1 MRAHIGIVGVSP
13 EGAALAHRLL
23 YRRAAAL
30 APDREHPR
38 VTLHNEPLAL
48 YIEAVRNE
56 DWHAVGDLL
65 RRSANILAEA
75 GAQFCF
81 TPDNAVQHGI
91 HLAESGSKIP
101 WLAMTD
107 LVAERVAADGR
118 KVVGLVGTRIVMTGS
133 TYQTH
138 LGLRGVQTLAPEPD
152 EIDVLDAI
160 FFRELIYGRIQPES
174 RARAMRIVEGLQQR
188 GCEALILAASEA
200 PLLFQD
206 APALGL
212 PVYDAAETLVEG
224 AIRRALES

>member
-23 YRRAAAL
+23 YRRAAVL

-48 YIEAVRNE
+48 YIEAVRSE
-56 DWHAVGDLL
+56 DWHGVGDLL

-81 TPDNAVQHGI
+81 TPDNAVHHGI
-91 HLAESGSKIP
+91 HLAESGSNIP

-107 LVAERVAADGR
+107 LVAERIAAEGH

-138 LGLRGVQTLAPEPD
+138 LGLRGVQTLAPEPA
-152 EIDVLDAI
+152 EIDDLDAI
-160 FFRELIYGRIQPES
+160 IFGELIYGRIHPDS
-174 RARAMRIVEGLQQR
+174 RTRALRIIEGLQKR

-206 APALGL
+206 AGALGL

-224 AIRRALES
+224 AIRRALD

>member
-1 MRAHIGIVGVSP
+1 VRAHIGIVGVSP

-30 APDREHPR
+30 APDRDHPR

-56 DWHAVGDLL
+56 DWHGVGDLL
-65 RRSANILAEA
+65 RRSANILADA

-81 TPDNAVQHGI
+81 TPDNAVHHGI
-91 HLAESGSKIP
+91 HLAETGSKIP

-118 KVVGLVGTRIVMTGS
+118 KVVGLVGTRIVMTSS

-138 LGLRGVQTLAPEPD
+138 LGLRGVQTLAPEAA
-152 EIDVLDAI
+152 EIDDLDAI
-160 FFRELIYGRIQPES
+160 FFGELIYGRIQPES
-174 RARAMRIVEGLQQR
+174 RARAVKIVEGLQRR

-224 AIRRALES
+224 AIRRALE

>member
-1 MRAHIGIVGVSP
+1 MAPHIGIVGVSP

-30 APDREHPR
+30 AHDIDHPR

-48 YIEAVRNE
+48 YIEAVRRE
-56 DWHAVGDLL
+56 DWHGVGDLL
-65 RRSANILAEA
+65 RRSANILADA
-75 GAQFCF
+75 GAEFCF

-107 LVAERVAADGR
+107 LVAERVAGDGR
-118 KVVGLVGTRIVMTGS
+118 KIVGLVGTRIVMTGS
-133 TYQTH
+133 AYQTH
-138 LGLRGVQTLAPEPD
+138 LGLKGVQTLAPLPE
-152 EIDVLDAI
+152 EIEDLDRII
-160 FFRELIYGRIQPES
+160 FTELIYGQIRAASRS
-174 RARAMRIVEGLQQR
+174 RAAEIVRSLQDR

-206 APALGL
+206 DHGMPL
-212 PVYDAAETLVEG
+212 YDAAETLVEG
-224 AIRRALES
+224 ALRRAFS

>member
-1 MRAHIGIVGVSP
+1 MTAHIGIVGVSP

-23 YRRAAAL
+23 YRRAAAM
-30 APDREHPR
+30 APDATHPR

-48 YIEAVRNE
+48 YIEAVRRE
-56 DWHAVGDLL
+56 DWHGVGDLL
-65 RRSANILAEA
+65 RRSANILADA
-75 GAQFCF
+75 GAEFCF
-81 TPDNAVQHGI
+81 TPDNAVHHGI

-118 KVVGLVGTRIVMTGS
+118 KVVGVIGTKIVMTGS

-138 LGLRGVQTLAPEPD
+138 LGLRGVQALAPLAA
-152 EIDVLDAI
+152 EIDELDAI
-160 FFRELIYGRIQPES
+160 IFGELIYGRIRPES
-174 RARAMRIVEGLQQR
+174 RRRALEIVAGLQQR

-206 APALGL
+206 APALDMPL
-212 PVYDAAETLVEG
+212 YDAAETLVEG
-224 AIRRALES
+224 AIRRALG